1 MRIFILCLLFGIYF
15 PTSGSAQISYLDQK
29 FGDGGIV
36 RDTGTSIFRTQ
47 IEGIEVLPDGKI
59 ITFVRHF
66 TFTVDSNFHRLSLFK
81 YLPDGKP
88 DPTFGNQGT
97 VEIQPATFYTA
108 ANQNL
113 LEATYS
119 RQHMEVLNDGK
130 ITVSYI
136 STSAD
141 SIYAVISNR
150 LADGS
155 PNPAFGQNGV
165 VKIGDKIVP
174 GEPVAN
180 LNAIKRMTNGQYA
193 LMYHS
198 LVAGE
203 HYTGFRF
210 IDETGQMLSPNGAI
224 LWHDNQFSTIYLNP
238 LALQSDNKIVIGAD
252 RLMVSPNSPAG
263 LLIHR
268 FLSDG
273 SVDHD
278 FGYDGTAYFT
288 FGEIFEHIM
297 EIAIQPD
304 GKILV
309 LAWSASDNMLLARL
323 LPNGDLDPDFGIG
336 GKWNYPPI
344 LGDHITV
351 GLHLSDNTGYQGEF
365 ALVRNKYINGSVPQ
379 SPYEAAV
386 IRLKNDGSID
396 TGFSQDTIVR
406 LPIFET
412 GFRSFF
418 DNAIMLPDRRILCT
432 GTIDFK
438 RFMLAMVLPEA
449 GATPWYRD
457 ADGDGFGDENAA
469 FYAVNQP
476 SGYIAVKGD
485 CDDTD
490 PAVSPDAIEICNGK
504 DDNCDGFT
512 DNISAP
518 VLCKTNVSIN
528 VPQEGFATITPE
540 DIRQEPSVFPCTGSG
555 AVSSVNPT
563 TLSCT
568 QLGQNAVTLT
578 VTDTWGNTSTCQTTV
593 KLIDQNPPVLA
604 CKNEFTIFVNAG
616 ELYVVQPEQAL
627 NGSFDNC
634 AISSL
639 SIAPNQYT
647 SADIGIHPVVVTAE
661 DASGN
666 TSECHTVVRVETPSS
681 TAEGVAESHK
691 FRLSPNPAT
700 NVITIKV
707 PANDPWT
714 GGQVIITGTDGKTIR
729 SLQRNGSS
737 DMVIPVEDLP
747 AGNYRAVLSA
757 SGSIIATLPFVKL

>member
-15 PTSGSAQISYLDQK
+15 STINNAQISYLDQN
-29 FGDGGIV
+29 FGEGGIV
-36 RDTGTSIFRTQ
+36 RDTGTSIFFTY
-47 IEGIEVLPDGKI
+47 IESVNVLPDRRI
-59 ITFVRHF
+59 LTLVRHY
-66 TFTVDSNFHRLSLFK
+66 TFWPDSNYHRLSLIR

-88 DPTFGNQGT
+88 DPGFGDQGK
-97 VEIQPATFYTA
+97 VEIHPNITYYT
-108 ANQNL
+108 QNHNL
-113 LEATYS
+113 NKAIFS
-119 RQHMEVLNDGK
+119 GQHLEVLYNGN
-130 ITVSYI
+130 ITVTYGYLSGD
-136 STSAD
+136 T
-141 SIYAVISNR
+141 IYSVICNR
-150 LADGS
+150 LPDGS

-165 VKIGDKIVP
+165 VKIADKIIGGKPVP
-174 GEPVAN
+174 N
-180 LNAIKRMTNGQYA
+180 LYAIKKMTNGQYA
-193 LMYHS
+193 LVYHS
-198 LVAGE
+198 FVLGVN
-203 HYTGFRF
+203 YTGFRF
-210 IDETGQMLSPNGAI
+210 IDEVGQILSPGGEV
-224 LWHDNQFSTIYLNP
+224 LWHANQFSSPIFEP
-238 LALQSDNKIVIGAD
+238 VALQADNKIVIGAD
-252 RLMVSPNSPAG
+252 QPYATPNSPPG
-263 LLIHR
+263 ILIQR
-268 FLSDG
+268 FMPDG

-278 FGYDGTAYFT
+278 FGYNGNAYLT
-288 FGEIFEHIM
+288 FGEDFESIM
-297 EIAIQPD
+297 ELIIQPD
-304 GKILV
+304 GKIIV
-309 LAWSASDNMLLARL
+309 LALSSSERMLLARL
-323 LPNGDLDPDFGIG
+323 LPNGDLDPDFGVG
-336 GKWNYPPI
+336 GEWNYPPI
-344 LGDHITV
+344 LGDKITF

-365 ALVRNKYINGSVPQ
+365 AMVRNKYINGSVPQ
-379 SPYEAAV
+379 APYEAAV
-386 IRLKNDGSID
+386 MRLKNDGSID
-396 TGFSQDTIVR
+396 TGFSPDTLVR

-412 GFRSFF
+412 GFRSVF
-418 DNAIMLPDRRILCT
+418 DNAVMLPDRRILCT
-432 GTIDFK
+432 GFIDFG
-438 RFMLAMVLPEA
+438 RYLMTIILPES

-476 SGYIAVKGD
+476 NGYIALKGD

-490 PAVSPDAIEICNGK
+490 PNISPGAIEVCNGI

-540 DIRQEPSVFPCTGSG
+540 DIRQEPSVFPCTSSG
-555 AVSSVNPT
+555 EVASVHPT
-563 TLSCT
+563 TLSCA

-578 VTDTWGNTSTCQTTV
+578 VTDIWGNTSTCQTTV
-593 KLIDQNPPVLA
+593 KLTDQNPPVLA
-604 CKNEFTIFVNAG
+604 CKNEFTIVVNAG

-634 AISSL
+634 TISSL
-639 SIAPNQYT
+639 SIAPNQFT

-681 TAEGVAESHK
+681 TAEGVAEFHE

-714 GGQVIITGTDGKTIR
+714 GGQVIISGTDGKTIR

-747 AGNYRAVLSA
+747 AGNYRVMLSTRGA
-757 SGSIIATLPFVKL
+757 IIATLPFIKL